1 MNANATLICE
11 SVVCGHLN
19 RLHRWGA
26 ALMNCRMGTIRLIP
40 MRRCSVGRIIR
51 SSARVIEHLDCA
63 ALFWTAPP
71 YLDCAAYSALN
82 DCRMRGGAFAYLE

>member
-40 MRRCSVGRIIR
+40 MRRCSVGRITR
-51 SSARVIEHLDCA
+51 SNARVIEHLDCA
-63 ALFWTAPP
+63 A
-71 YLDCAAYSALN
+71 YSALN
-82 DCRMRGGAFAYLE
+82 DWRMRGGAFAYLE